1 MLSFYSFRVTHQLPV
16 VILLLLVAILPL
28 LGDTLLHPGVSH
40 LLLLALI
47 PELLVAILPPVTQV
61 THPYPPLSPPYF
73 SFFLFFRWRLS
84 YAAPSAKLRP
94 PGGISRLRRTSPS
107 WSARLRS
114 SSSWSTWLRS
124 SSHRICSTSCRIW
137 AGSSA
142 RIWSTP
148 RGSTRIRSTP
158 WGSTWLCSSTYWPA
172 PATTTSSW
180 TATASRYWN
189 LTL

>member
-16 VILLLLVAILPL
+16 VILLLLVTIPL
-28 LGDTLLHPGVSH
+28 LGDTLLRPGVSH
-40 LLLLALI
+40 LLLPVLI
-47 PELLVAILPPVTQV
+47 PELLVAIPPPVTQV
-61 THPYPPLSPPYF
+61 TQSYPPLSLALRL
-73 SFFLFFRWRLS
+73 FFFFFRWRLS
-84 YAAPSAKLRP
+84 HTAPSAKLRP
-94 PGGISRLRRTSPS
+94 PGGISRLRRASPS

-124 SSHRICSTSCRIW
+124 SSHRICPTSRWIRT
-137 AGSSA
+137 ASSA

-172 PATTTSSW
+172 AATTTSSW